1 MDNHLIVVIQNQ
13 KKWGKETKNYAMPV
27 ESLKYKPTPGRGRS
41 RVQGVNC
48 ERFVIQVDFKPEVI
62 QRVVHTGCIAVR
74 CRRAAHPL

>member
-13 KKWGKETKNYAMPV
+13 KKMGKRNQKLCHARGVIAYSWERTI
-27 ESLKYKPTPGRGRS
+27 ESPG
-41 RVQGVNC
+41 C